1 MKKSIAIIMASLVLL
16 GGCQVTKNTAGTAAP
31 GQGKVKV
38 VAHRGYHPT
47 ADYPENSIAALR
59 YAQWLGVY
67 GSEFD
72 VWQTADGEL
81 YVNHDASFKGV
92 NIAKSTSK
100 VVGNLT
106 LSNGEK
112 MPTLRQY
119 LEQGKKAPS
128 VKLILELKHY
138 QATDKSVAL
147 VKEMGMEKQVEWIA
161 FSYDACKR
169 VHELLPDAI
178 VQYLNGDKS
187 PSEVFAD
194 GIIGIDY
201 SSSALK
207 KHPEWILEAHKKGMI
222 VNVWTVNSDFK
233 YWIDLGVDVITTNE
247 SDALLTLLKQKK

>member
-1 MKKSIAIIMASLVLL
+1 MKKSFAIIMASLVLL
-16 GGCQVTKNTAGTAAP
+16 GGCQVTKNTAGTVVP

-47 ADYPENSIAALR
+47 ADYPENSIASLR

-72 VWQTADGEL
+72 VWCTADGGL
-81 YVNHDASFKGV
+81 YVNHDRTFNGV
-92 NIAKSTSK
+92 TLAKSTSD
-100 VVGNLT
+100 VVGKLT

-119 LEQGKKAPS
+119 LEQGKKVPS
-128 VKLILELKHY
+128 VKLILEIKNY
-138 QATDKSVAL
+138 EATDGCVAL
-147 VKEMGMEKQVEWIA
+147 VKEMKMENQVEWIA

-169 VHELLPDAI
+169 VKKLLPDAI

-187 PSEVFAD
+187 PSEVLKD
-194 GIIGIDY
+194 GIVAIDY

-207 KHPEWILEAHKKGMI
+207 KHPEWILEAHKNGMF
-222 VNVWTVNSDFK
+222 VNVWTVNSDFQ

-247 SDALLTLLKQKK
+247 SDALLTLLKEKK